1 MVAEMTEGRMADVVV
16 LTPGVLTGDLLAP
29 AQSIAS
35 KDGRIVATAIAPI
48 TQLDVQLNVF
58 NLSMFNQSLL
68 GTVFGSRSPRVQIPN
83 LLNLYRAGIL
93 ELDSLITNEYT
104 LDEVQKGYDDLNAG
118 VNVRGIVTF
127 D

>member
-1 MVAEMTEGRMADVVV
+1 
-16 LTPGVLTGDLLAP
+16 
-29 AQSIAS
+29 
-35 KDGRIVATAIAPI
+35 
-48 TQLDVQLNVF
+48 
-58 NLSMFNQSLL
+58 
-68 GTVFGSRSPRVQIPN
+68 VQIPN